1 MAIQFSSAQSRG
13 LATLIEAGA
22 ERQVYNS
29 FVMLADVFD
38 VVRFEFDFTDRA
50 VPLNNVDSSDPPLNA
65 GLPVA
70 ALAASGRQ
78 VRMGTLQKES
88 RPCVFSCFYILCG
101 RSLAG
106 RHVVLKKSVQQ
117 SDVAGCA
124 VSSAKDH

>member
-70 ALAASGRQ
+70 ALATSGRQ

-88 RPCVFSCFYILCG
+88 RPCVFSCFLYF
-101 RSLAG
+101 
-106 RHVVLKKSVQQ
+106 V
-117 SDVAGCA
+117 
-124 VSSAKDH
+124 